1 MEKTKIA
8 FGCDAIGFEMKE
20 ILKKYFIE
28 EKNAEV
34 VLDANPTIE
43 QASGSPAETTT
54 KICEAIQKDEC
65 RLAVLICG
73 TGIGFCHMANCFW
86 GIRAAN
92 VSDCYSARRARKSA
106 DAQVLCIGAR
116 VLAPEAAKMVV
127 SAWYDEPFSWT
138 RESSV
143 KNKKFF
149 QEIEHRMLK
158 KPEFVA
164 WGMGYEK
171 EE

>member
-54 KICEAIQKDEC
+54 KIC
-65 RLAVLICG
+65 
-73 TGIGFCHMANCFW
+73 
-86 GIRAAN
+86 
-92 VSDCYSARRARKSA
+92 
-106 DAQVLCIGAR
+106 
-116 VLAPEAAKMVV
+116 
-127 SAWYDEPFSWT
+127 
-138 RESSV
+138 
-143 KNKKFF
+143 
-149 QEIEHRMLK
+149 
-158 KPEFVA
+158 
-164 WGMGYEK
+164 
-171 EE
+171 